1 MFTKRKEPGVGEGSE
16 ILQSQA
22 NTDAM
27 GGVSRTTS
35 RPDATAFIDRPP
47 SARQSETAAPVRR
60 PVEKRPDPESRQLT
74 VGRGIK
80 LRGEITACERLV
92 VEGEVEAEL
101 NGAQVLEIAK
111 DGLFR
116 GVASVDR
123 ALINGTFEGELTV
136 QENLQ
141 LRSTGR
147 IEGAL
152 IYAEMEVERGGRIRG
167 EIEELSSL
175 GKLPLKGS
183 RAPENK
189 EAISGAAPQ
198 GGQAASAEKTA
209 SSDA

>member
-1 MFTKRKEPGVGEGSE
+1 MFTKRREPGMGDGSE

-22 NTDAM
+22 SSDPI
-27 GGVSRTTS
+27 GGVTRTTS

-47 SARQSETAAPVRR
+47 SMRASEMATPARR
-60 PVEKRPDPESRQLT
+60 PVEKRPETEGRQLT

-80 LRGEITACERLV
+80 LRGEITACEKLV

-101 NGAQVLEIAK
+101 NGAQVLEISK

-116 GVASVDR
+116 GVASVER
-123 ALINGTFEGELTV
+123 AVISGTFEGELTV
-136 QENLQ
+136 QEHLQ
-141 LRSTGR
+141 LRSNGR

-183 RAPENK
+183 RSSDNMP
-189 EAISGAAPQ
+189 
-198 GGQAASAEKTA
+198 AASSRSASAGDKAASEKA
-209 SSDA
+209 SAGEA